1 MFNVTTEKY
10 LGYYIIFDDGLSLIF
25 ASSSGNLIRLE
36 DKKTTSV
43 KLKGTNKLLLE
54 YLLCYGF
61 GATVKKEEL
70 LRHVWDENNLSSSSQ
85 RMWQVFKSL
94 KNKIE
99 FLNCPADFIVYTKG
113 VGYSIE
119 NVHVS
124 KLWYHA

>member
-1 MFNVTTEKY
+1 MFNIMSEQF
-10 LGYYIIFDDGLSLIF
+10 LGYYIIFDNGISMIF
-25 ASSSGNLIRLE
+25 VSHSGSLIRLE
-36 DKKTTSV
+36 EKKTSSI

-54 YLLCYGF
+54 YLLRNGF
-61 GATVKKEEL
+61 GETIKKEDL

-94 KNKIE
+94 KSKIAI
-99 FLNCPADFIVYTKG
+99 LNCPADFIVYTKG

-124 KLWYHA
+124 KLWYNV